1 MRSLMFAIMLAG
13 SGAFALAQNSVYN
26 VNNNAEDG
34 DGGETV
40 VKKVLVEEFTGQDC
54 RFCPAG
60 HDTVAKYMAGYED
73 KVAVIAHHYG
83 YAEDLFTIEET
94 RQLGEFFKVNGA
106 PGCMVN
112 RTKMEDMYY
121 AYFLASDFKTEYI
134 VSELEKPALVSIEQ
148 TNMFDPE
155 TRELTVTVKGKAYGD
170 VEGTRL
176 AVLVTQSG
184 YQAYQA
190 GGERYMHDNFPIEFL
205 TDYSGDLVT
214 YAEDGSYEMTFTGTI
229 EESYSNSDGSRSVDI
244 EQLKVVAYISEWNSV
259 EDSPVLNTDF
269 GKMNIKGGVAQACDD
284 AVRFWCEGGT
294 VKVSDEALAVEV
306 FDLSGAPLRNG
317 SLQPGLYVVR
327 ASDGERTVTG
337 KAMVR

>member
-1 MRSLMFAIMLAG
+1 MFAIMLAG
-13 SGAFALAQNSVYN
+13 SGAFAMAQNPVYN
-26 VNNNAEDG
+26 VNNNMEDG

-40 VKKVLVEEFTGQDC
+40 VRKVLVEEFTGQDC

-60 HDTVAKYMAGYED
+60 QDTVAKYMAGYED
-73 KVAVIAHHYG
+73 QVVVVAHHYG
-83 YAEDLFTIEET
+83 YAEDIFTIDET
-94 RQLGEFFKVNGA
+94 CRLGEFFKVNGV

-112 RTKMEDMYY
+112 RTKMEYMYY
-121 AYFLASDFKTEYI
+121 AYFLASDFKAEYL

-148 TNMFDPE
+148 TNEFDPE

-190 GGERYMHDNFPIEFL
+190 KGGDEYVHDNFPIDFL
-205 TDYSGDLVT
+205 SDYSGDLVT
-214 YAEDGSYEMTFTGTI
+214 YAEDGSYEMTFTGTVK
-229 EESYSNSDGSRSVDI
+229 ESYANDRGEFTVDT
-244 EQLKVVAYISEWNSV
+244 EQLKVVAYIAEWNSV

-269 GKMNIKGGVAQACDD
+269 GKMNIKVGVADACDD
-284 AVRFWCEGGT
+284 AVRFWGEAGT

-337 KAMVR
+337 KALVR